1 MAGLGAIMM
10 DLGISTAGFK
20 KEMSSATDA
29 AKKSAQDMAGGI
41 DAILKDTERTMK
53 SKASGIAGIYRKQG
67 MDASEAMKKAWEH
80 IERSGISGEKSF
92 KKSIFGMR
100 KSAKSASD
108 GISKSLGG
116 IAKAMLAAFSIK
128 AIVNFGKE
136 CLELGSDLAEVQNVV
151 DVTFGS
157 MSESV
162 NEWAK
167 AAMESYGMSEKVA
180 KEYMGQFGAMSKAF
194 GNTEQMAYDQAAAL
208 TGLAGDVA
216 SFYNMSTD
224 EAFSKLKA
232 VYTGETEGLKSLGV
246 VMTQTALEEY
256 AVQKGIGKT
265 ISAMSEQEK
274 VALRLSF
281 VQDKLAGASGDF
293 ARTADGWA
301 NQTRVLSLRFD
312 ALKASI
318 GQGLINILTPV
329 IRLLNQLVAYLQ
341 VAADA
346 FSNFTTMLFGDA
358 GGSTSSAVSSMA
370 DASGAIAEGLG
381 EGAGA
386 AKAIKKSLAGF
397 DQINT
402 LGGGDSG
409 GGADGSTP
417 SSGVELSTP
426 VIKPTVDASEIN
438 DGGFAKKLKDWL
450 ETLPKLEFDVDWKG
464 VKNAVLGGLEN
475 LWKAVS
481 AWTHC
486 VLSISIMVIN
496 DIGLDILIQKLAE
509 VWRSFTNL
517 VKAISEVVA
526 PAFVSFYEIAISPI
540 IKWLGEEFLSGALNT
555 VISLFYDW
563 SAWFTNNSALISEF
577 ITWIA
582 GIVAGIWNLI
592 EPLLDSAWSQFRD
605 IFSKISELVQDLF
618 TWVLD
623 NKELVLAALTGI
635 CAAFLAYKAGLAI
648 SSLIELFKDGT
659 LLATA
664 ATTAQTIAQKA
675 LNLVMNANPIGIVVT
690 AIVGLV
696 AAFITLWNTSEDFR
710 NFWIG
715 LWDKI
720 KSCAKSVWEFLRDKV
735 FKPIGDAFKSL
746 WNGIKGII
754 NGMLGGIES
763 FINAIISGINVLIRA
778 INSISFDVPDWV
790 PGIGGKTLGFNLS
803 EVGKIS
809 LPRLATGGY
818 VAANTPQLAIVGDNK
833 REGEIIAPESK
844 IAEAVAQGFAMV
856 MNKFQTQSTAQN
868 NRPMYVTLKLG
879 EDTFWEGFVDYH
891 NSIVKR
897 TGETPLMV

>member
-1 MAGLGAIMM
+1 MAGESIVGKIALELGVNTK
-10 DLGISTAGFK
+10 DFK
-20 KEMSSATDA
+20 K
-29 AKKSAQDMAGGI
+29 Q
-41 DAILKDTERTMK
+41 L
-53 SKASGIAGIYRKQG
+53 SGLGNT
-67 MDASEAMKKAWEH
+67 
-80 IERSGISGEKSF
+80 
-92 KKSIFGMR
+92 
-100 KSAKSASD
+100 AKSASN
-108 GISKSLGG
+108 GITKSLGG
-116 IAKAMLAAFSIK
+116 IAKAAAVAFSVK

-157 MSESV
+157 MSEKV

-167 AAMESYGMSEKVA
+167 AAMESYGLSEKVA

-216 SFYNMSTD
+216 SFYNMTTD

-256 AVQKGIGKT
+256 AVQQGIGKT

-346 FSNFTTMLFGDA
+346 FSNFTTMLFGDS

-370 DASGAIAEGLG
+370 DASGAISENLG
-381 EGAGA
+381 DSASA

-397 DQINT
+397 DQINV
-402 LGGGDSG
+402 LGGGNSG
-409 GGADGSTP
+409 GGGSTGGAL
-417 SSGVELSTP
+417 SSSLGSDLESSESKAVDGVVGKLDSFLKEAKKKLVEFSNLSGLKNFWNKFIEGTGHAKTGILNLFESFKGAIAENAPNFEALKTSLSNTFLTMFQTLTTIWGDIWLTCTSAFASFTEENGPAIQEFFSGIIGTVTGASTLISDIVGDLYGSLLEWWNTSGKAIWEGIVECLTDIGAWFLRLWNEFVQP
-426 VIKPTVDASEIN
+426 VIDWVTKSARELWEEYLKPLWDKLLDLITSIWNVIKLFWDNVLKPLVDWILNNFIIPIKDAVMAFVTIIKN
-438 DGGFAKKLKDWL
+438 VIGTLATILGGIIDTLKAVLDFVVDGFTNGWNGAWEKLKKKFVEIWD
-450 ETLPKLEFDVDWKG
+450 G
-464 VKNAVLGGLEN
+464 VKN
-475 LWKAVS
+475 
-481 AWTHC
+481 T
-486 VLSISIMVIN
+486 
-496 DIGLDILIQKLAE
+496 
-509 VWRSFTNL
+509 
-517 VKAISEVVA
+517 VA
-526 PAFVSFYEIAISPI
+526 KPLNGI
-540 IKWLGEEFLSGALNT
+540 LSG
-555 VISLFYDW
+555 
-563 SAWFTNNSALISEF
+563 
-577 ITWIA
+577 
-582 GIVAGIWNLI
+582 I
-592 EPLLDSAWSQFRD
+592 EA
-605 IFSKISELVQDLF
+605 
-618 TWVLD
+618 
-623 NKELVLAALTGI
+623 
-635 CAAFLAYKAGLAI
+635 
-648 SSLIELFKDGT
+648 
-659 LLATA
+659 
-664 ATTAQTIAQKA
+664 
-675 LNLVMNANPIGIVVT
+675 
-690 AIVGLV
+690 
-696 AAFITLWNTSEDFR
+696 
-710 NFWIG
+710 
-715 LWDKI
+715 
-720 KSCAKSVWEFLRDKV
+720 
-735 FKPIGDAFKSL
+735 
-746 WNGIKGII
+746 
-754 NGMLGGIES
+754 
-763 FINAIISGINVLIRA
+763 FINAIISAINILIRA
-778 INSISFDVPDWV
+778 INSISFEVPDWV
-790 PGIGGKTLGFNLS
+790 PLIGGKKLGFNLN
-803 EVGKIS
+803 EVSKVS

>member
-1 MAGLGAIMM
+1 MAGESVVGKIALELGVNTK
-10 DLGISTAGFK
+10 DFK
-20 KEMSSATDA
+20 K
-29 AKKSAQDMAGGI
+29 Q
-41 DAILKDTERTMK
+41 L
-53 SKASGIAGIYRKQG
+53 SGLGNT
-67 MDASEAMKKAWEH
+67 
-80 IERSGISGEKSF
+80 
-92 KKSIFGMR
+92 
-100 KSAKSASD
+100 AKSASN
-108 GISKSLGG
+108 GITKSLGG
-116 IAKAMLAAFSIK
+116 IAKAAAVAFSVK

-157 MSESV
+157 MSEKV

-256 AVQKGIGKT
+256 AVQQGIGKT

-318 GQGLINILTPV
+318 GQGLINVLTPV
-329 IRLLNQLVAYLQ
+329 IRMLNELVAHLQ

-346 FSNFTTMLFGDA
+346 FSNFTTALFGSA
-358 GGSTSSAVSSMA
+358 GSTSTTVSNMA
-370 DASGAIAEGLG
+370 SASGAIAEGLG

-386 AKAIKKSLAGF
+386 AKAIKKSLSGF
-397 DQINT
+397 DQINV
-402 LGGGDSG
+402 LGGGKSESGSDGGSVG
-409 GGADGSTP
+409 GGSPVATP
-417 SSGVELSTP
+417 T
-426 VIKPTVDASEIN
+426 IKPVVDSSSIT
-438 DGGFAKKLKDWL
+438 DGFAKEFKGWL
-450 ETLPKLEFDVDWKG
+450 ESLPELEFDVDWKQ
-464 VKNAVLGGLEN
+464 VKTNVLSGLEN
-475 LWKAVS
+475 LWQSVAT
-481 AWTHC
+481 WTHC
-486 VLSISIMVIN
+486 ILSISIMVIN
-496 DIGLDILIQKLAE
+496 DLGLDNLIEKLSE
-509 VWRSFTNL
+509 VWNSFTDL
-517 VKAISEVVA
+517 VKVISETVA
-526 PAFVSFYEIAISPI
+526 PAFVSFYETAISPMI
-540 IKWLGEEFLSGALNT
+540 QWLGEEFLSTALDT
-555 VISLFYDW
+555 VISLFNDW

-582 GIVAGIWNLI
+582 DIVAGIWNLI
-592 EPLLDSAWSQFRD
+592 EPLLDSAWEQFRD
-605 IFSKISELVQDLF
+605 IFEKISELVQDLF
-618 TWVLD
+618 TWVLE

-648 SSLIELFKDGT
+648 SGLIDAFKSGT

-664 ATTAQTIAQKA
+664 ATNAQAIAQKA

-696 AAFITLWNTSEDFR
+696 AAFVTLWNTSEDFR

-735 FKPIGDAFKSL
+735 FKPIGDAFASL
-746 WNGIKGII
+746 WNGIKGVV
-754 NGMLGGIES
+754 NGMLAGIES
-763 FINAIISGINVLIRA
+763 FLNGIIGGINILIRA
-778 INSISFDVPDWV
+778 INSISFEVPDWV
-790 PGIGGKTLGFNLS
+790 PLIGGKKLGFNLN
-803 EVGKIS
+803 EVSKVS

-868 NRPMYVTLKLG
+868 SRPMYVTLKLG

>member
-1 MAGLGAIMM
+1 MAGESVVGKIALELGVNTK
-10 DLGISTAGFK
+10 DFK
-20 KEMSSATDA
+20 K
-29 AKKSAQDMAGGI
+29 Q
-41 DAILKDTERTMK
+41 L
-53 SKASGIAGIYRKQG
+53 SGLGNT
-67 MDASEAMKKAWEH
+67 
-80 IERSGISGEKSF
+80 
-92 KKSIFGMR
+92 
-100 KSAKSASD
+100 AKSASN
-108 GISKSLGG
+108 GITKSLGG
-116 IAKAMLAAFSIK
+116 IAKAAAVAFSVK

-157 MSESV
+157 MSEKV

-256 AVQKGIGKT
+256 AVQQGIGKT

-346 FSNFTTMLFGDA
+346 FSNFTTMLFGDS
-358 GGSTSSAVSSMA
+358 GGSTSSVVSSMA
-370 DASGAIAEGLG
+370 DASGAISENLG
-381 EGAGA
+381 DSASA

-409 GGADGSTP
+409 GGGSAGNALSSSLGSDLESSESKAVDGVVGKLDSFLK
-417 SSGVELSTP
+417 E
-426 VIKPTVDASEIN
+426 
-438 DGGFAKKLKDWL
+438 AKKKLIEFSNLSGLSNFWNKFIEGTGHAKTGMLNLFESFKGAIAENAPNFEALKTSLSNTFLTMFQTLTTIWGDIWL
-450 ETLPKLEFDVDWKG
+450 TCT
-464 VKNAVLGGLEN
+464 
-475 LWKAVS
+475 S
-481 AWTHC
+481 AF
-486 VLSISIMVIN
+486 
-496 DIGLDILIQKLAE
+496 A
-509 VWRSFTNL
+509 SFTEENGP
-517 VKAISEVVA
+517 AIQEFFSG
-526 PAFVSFYEIAISPI
+526 YIATVT
-540 IKWLGEEFLSGALNT
+540 GAAT
-555 VISLFYDW
+555 
-563 SAWFTNNSALISEF
+563 LISN
-577 ITWIA
+577 II
-582 GIVAGIWNLI
+582 GDLYGS
-592 EPLLDSAWSQFRD
+592 LLEW
-605 IFSKISELVQDLF
+605 
-618 TWVLD
+618 
-623 NKELVLAALTGI
+623 
-635 CAAFLAYKAGLAI
+635 
-648 SSLIELFKDGT
+648 
-659 LLATA
+659 
-664 ATTAQTIAQKA
+664 
-675 LNLVMNANPIGIVVT
+675 
-690 AIVGLV
+690 
-696 AAFITLWNTSEDFR
+696 WNTSGKAVWEGIVSAMKDVGRWFLELW
-710 NFWIG
+710 NDWIQPVIDVVMKELG
-715 LWDKI
+715 RLWDNHLKPLWDDI
-720 KSCAKSVWEFLRDKV
+720 LKMITSIGEFVIALWNNPL
-735 FKPIGDAFKSL
+735 KPIVDFLIAIFGPTFVNIFTVITKVVGTCIGGVVDFVKGLLKTLRGVIDFVAGVFAGDWKKA
-746 WNGIKGII
+746 WNGIKTFFGGIWDAMAAVVKTPINLIIVLIEGLVNGVIAVI
-754 NGMLGGIES
+754 NGI
-763 FINAIISGINVLIRA
+763 IRA
-778 INSISFDVPDWV
+778 INKLSFDVPDWV
-790 PGIGGKTLGFNLS
+790 PVIGGQKFGFNLG
-803 EVGKIS
+803 EVQNVSI
-809 LPRLATGGY
+809 PRLATGGY